1 MGSQWT
7 CGRAVSSGSF
17 AGDGARAA
25 AADRAA
31 SRPAAHGAVRL
42 LSDARDAT
50 APWRAGRGPE
60 SAPESVGRPPRCRGS
75 QRCGSRPR
83 WRPGTRHVSTAVTH
97 PCHCPLLIQAA
108 VTARLL
114 RTPGGDAGVDGA
126 ASCRGEGGGRPP
138 WSPGPPGLQP
148 PALPSGPRVRL
159 GACRPEADRRGRGPL
174 RAWDSPRRPLCRASA
189 RAVCC
194 SSSAWKELTRH
205 LESENDFRF
214 GFSLNHQ

>member
-17 AGDGARAA
+17 AGDGTRAA

-31 SRPAAHGAVRL
+31 FRPEAHGSARL
-42 LSDARDAT
+42 LSDARGAV
-50 APWRAGRGPE
+50 APWGAGRGPE

-126 ASCRGEGGGRPP
+126 ASCRGEGGSRPP
-138 WSPGPPGLQP
+138 AASPAQRASCAAGCV
-148 PALPSGPRVRL
+148 PAGGRQEGPRASPRL
-159 GACRPEADRRGRGPL
+159 GQSPPVPL
-174 RAWDSPRRPLCRASA
+174 P
-189 RAVCC
+189 
-194 SSSAWKELTRH
+194 H
-205 LESENDFRF
+205 
-214 GFSLNHQ
+214 